1 MKAYLIDPS
10 TRRITE
16 VQYTGDVSTLYAFQD
31 ISSFASAE
39 FNEQRDA
46 VVYDDDGDMNGAGE
60 RLGYFRVAPG
70 REPVA
75 GLALVIGTANNG
87 AAVAPA
93 ITLAAL
99 LDSVEFLNALNVGER
114 HFQCVAG

>member
-39 FNEQRDA
+39 FNEQQR
-46 VVYDDDGDMNGAGE
+46 N
-60 RLGYFRVAPG
+60 
-70 REPVA
+70 
-75 GLALVIGTANNG
+75 
-87 AAVAPA
+87 
-93 ITLAAL
+93 
-99 LDSVEFLNALNVGER
+99 
-114 HFQCVAG
+114 